1 MKNLSSWFKNYTS
14 HPFGKGASY
23 GDYALTLLLAAGLFY
38 VVYRVI
44 ED

>member
-1 MKNLSSWFKNYTS
+1 MSSISTWFKNYTS

-23 GDYALTLLLAAGLFY
+23 GDYALTLALAAGALY
-38 VVYRVI
+38 LVYKLV